1 MDEPPKEERSES
13 GEPITP
19 SRPYL
24 SPWVPPGG
32 ATTRTCQQN
41 SGFLRSQ
48 RKAEGLVQLVM
59 TTWEWGGTRSACT
72 SWAAVQTE
80 VPAWVCDHSKA
91 VMNMVSASRLG
102 ASGHFSPL
110 LSDCGDVLLSNQQ
123 EKGLEKG
130 RGPAC
135 MVGAEG
141 QAGVSLTQQL
151 LNKKKK
157 NKPQLYHLSANDLS

>member
-1 MDEPPKEERSES
+1 MGTSWSCNHQD
-13 GEPITP
+13 
-19 SRPYL
+19 L
-24 SPWVPPGG
+24 
-32 ATTRTCQQN
+32 
-41 SGFLRSQ
+41 GFLRSQ
-48 RKAEGLVQLVM
+48 HKAEGLVPLVM

-72 SWAAVQTE
+72 SWAAIQTK

-91 VMNMVSASRLG
+91 VMNMVSASHLG
-102 ASGHFSPL
+102 ALGHFSPL
-110 LSDCGDVLLSNQQ
+110 LSACGDVLLSNQQ

-151 LNKKKK
+151 LNKKKP
-157 NKPQLYHLSANDLS
+157 NHSYIICPPTTLVKPVQVS